1 MQKGWETWIKG
12 MMLYIKNMNGKNKL
26 PPNPLFL
33 LRLLFSPNSLLLSS
47 LQLFSSLC
55 HSLPLSPISSLDS
68 SFHYF
73 LQYSF
78 SFHQI
83 KPLVI
88 GQKHRVSSHSY
99 TNFSLKNTISKN

>member
-1 MQKGWETWIKG
+1 MQKGWETCIKG
-12 MMLYIKNMNGKNKL
+12 MRLYIKNMNGKNKL
-26 PPNPLFL
+26 PPQPIFL
-33 LRLLFSPNSLLLSS
+33 LRLLFSPNSPLLSS

-55 HSLPLSPISSLDS
+55 YSLPLSPISSINS
-68 SFHYF
+68 SFHFF

-83 KPLVI
+83 KPPVI

-99 TNFSLKNTISKN
+99 TKFPLKNTITKN